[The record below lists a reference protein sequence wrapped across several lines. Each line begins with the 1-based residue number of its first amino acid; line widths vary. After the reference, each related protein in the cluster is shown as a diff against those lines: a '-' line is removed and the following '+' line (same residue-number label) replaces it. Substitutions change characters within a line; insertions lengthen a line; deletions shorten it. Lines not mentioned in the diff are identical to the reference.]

1 MKKALLV
8 VLIVAGMQALAQT
21 QPNKELKLNLNEEG
35 SRYLKATFTAQVWNR
50 YTDNNP
56 GSTVNGYT
64 EKETYDIGLR
74 RVRAQFFGKVTEKVF
89 LYTQVGINNFGYNSA
104 RKPGL
109 FFHDVVTEYYVTP
122 RVLQIGTGLTA
133 WTGFARYSSPAVAS
147 ILGYDAPLYQQS
159 TNDVN
164 DQFLRKLSTYAKG
177 KVGKID
183 YRFILSKPMLIDATN
198 TNVKPIGL
206 NSDFAFTP
214 PKLQTSAYVMYQF
227 LDEESNLTPCMAGTY
242 LGKKRVFN
250 IGAGYQYQPKAMWH
264 YEDINRTTVK
274 KEALFNVAVDA
285 FLDYPIGNKGE
296 AITIYAAAAH
306 TDYGKNYLRNNGAMN
321 PTNASVGASLNGG
334 GNAFAMYGTGN
345 VYHVQAG
352 YLLPK
357 YILGENNGQLQP
369 NADCTLAQ
377 YDLLKNNMVMW
388 NVGANW
394 LINAHQTK
402 LSLNYQN
409 RPIFSKIDYTQ
420 TTRKG
425 MIVLQLQIAI

>member
-147 ILGYDAPLYQQS
+147 I
-159 TNDVN
+159 
-164 DQFLRKLSTYAKG
+164 
-177 KVGKID
+177 
-183 YRFILSKPMLIDATN
+183 
-198 TNVKPIGL
+198 
-206 NSDFAFTP
+206 
-214 PKLQTSAYVMYQF
+214 
-227 LDEESNLTPCMAGTY
+227 
-242 LGKKRVFN
+242 
-250 IGAGYQYQPKAMWH
+250 
-264 YEDINRTTVK
+264 
-274 KEALFNVAVDA
+274 
-285 FLDYPIGNKGE
+285 
-296 AITIYAAAAH
+296 
-306 TDYGKNYLRNNGAMN
+306 
-321 PTNASVGASLNGG
+321 
-334 GNAFAMYGTGN
+334 
-345 VYHVQAG
+345 
-352 YLLPK
+352 
-357 YILGENNGQLQP
+357 
-369 NADCTLAQ
+369 
-377 YDLLKNNMVMW
+377 
-388 NVGANW
+388 
-394 LINAHQTK
+394 
-402 LSLNYQN
+402 
-409 RPIFSKIDYTQ
+409 
-420 TTRKG
+420 
-425 MIVLQLQIAI
+425 